1 MQKYADDV
9 SILDDDSNIVPLSS
23 ASVTVYHAG
32 TTTAAS
38 IFSDDGVTPTSN
50 PLTTAEDG
58 SFEFYAANG
67 KYDILIEKSPYK
79 PHHENGIL
87 LDDSS
92 VVISGSV
99 SSFISADS
107 SLATRMSSAYSV
119 VLSASESADT
129 SLHSQLSI
137 TDSDNL
143 STSDSKV
150 DSVVTRTEITLTPKT
165 SSSGP
170 EGTMFYSS
178 DDDHVYVGTE

>member
-1 MQKYADDV
+1 MQKFADDV

-50 PLTTAEDG
+50 PLTTSEDG

-92 VVISGSV
+92 VIMSGSISSVISV
-99 SSFISADS
+99 C
-107 SLATRMSSAYSV
+107 
-119 VLSASESADT
+119 
-129 SLHSQLSI
+129 
-137 TDSDNL
+137 
-143 STSDSKV
+143 
-150 DSVVTRTEITLTPKT
+150 DSVVVRLSTVDSINL
-165 SSSGP
+165 SISISAAD
-170 EGTMFYSS
+170 SAS
-178 DDDHVYVGTE
+178 IA

>member
-1 MQKYADDV
+1 MQKFADDV

-50 PLTTAEDG
+50 PLTTSEDG

-92 VVISGSV
+92 VIMSGSISSVIS
-99 SSFISADS
+99 
-107 SLATRMSSAYSV
+107 MC
-119 VLSASESADT
+119 
-129 SLHSQLSI
+129 
-137 TDSDNL
+137 
-143 STSDSKV
+143 
-150 DSVVTRTEITLTPKT
+150 DSVVVRLSTVDSINL
-165 SSSGP
+165 SISISAAD
-170 EGTMFYSS
+170 SAS
-178 DDDHVYVGTE
+178 IA